1 MSTVSYS
8 MTQGRLSRQ
17 ILLFSLPLMASNLL
31 QVLFNM
37 SDIAVVGRFAGPAA
51 LGAVGS
57 TSTLVT
63 LFTGFLIG
71 LGGGVNALVARHY
84 GAQDRDGI
92 NQTVS
97 TALLVCLL
105 FGAMLLGAGLSGARA
120 LLELLHTKE
129 ELLDGALRYLH
140 IYFLGMPALALYNYG
155 NAVFS
160 AFGQTRR
167 PLIYLAVAGVLN
179 IALNLFFVIVCNLAE
194 AGVAIASVISQ
205 YLSGLLLLLDLLRG
219 QKRYGLKI
227 APRCLSADSARS
239 VLVLGVP
246 AGLQNA
252 IFAIANLFV
261 QAGVNSFETV
271 MVEGNAAA
279 SNADGLVY
287 DIMAAFYV
295 ACSSFMGQNLGAGN
309 RDRVKKSYLISLAYS
324 FGIGALLGLG
334 LVLFGRT
341 FLGLFTQ
348 DAAVAEAGMYR
359 LRIMGFSYMVSAFM
373 DCTIAA
379 SRGLGKSIV
388 PTVIVILGSCVFRVV
403 WVYTVF
409 AWFGTIASLYLLY
422 IFSWSITAAAE
433 IFYFVRCYRRLS
445 RVAPAPTAA

>member
-445 RVAPAPTAA
+445 PVAPAPTAA